1 MNSVVLIFSDTEKM
15 SEFITREA
23 VSNVE
28 ANSREGTLVG
38 ILSDK
43 QVKTAVEKFDAFVKH
58 SNSSKHFSN

>member
-15 SEFITREA
+15 SEFITCEA

-28 ANSREGTLVG
+28 ANSKEGTIVG

-43 QVKTAVEKFDAFVKH
+43 QVEAAVEKFDAFVKH
-58 SNSSKHFSN
+58 SNAKKYFKN